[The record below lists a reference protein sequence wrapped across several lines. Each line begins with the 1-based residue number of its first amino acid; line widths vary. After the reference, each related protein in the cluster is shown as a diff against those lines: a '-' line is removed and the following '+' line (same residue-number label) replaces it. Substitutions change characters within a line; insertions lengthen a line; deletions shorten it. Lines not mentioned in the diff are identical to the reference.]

1 MATET
6 SPPLVGFASSPP
18 SQRSDRGRPG
28 QVAGTCLQG
37 ELNMTDTEKNQ
48 LAQTFMSGLRNR
60 DWNLLHSI
68 MTSGIIWTVPG
79 SSLISAKRVA

>member
-1 MATET
+1 
-6 SPPLVGFASSPP
+6 
-18 SQRSDRGRPG
+18 
-28 QVAGTCLQG
+28 
-37 ELNMTDTEKNQ
+37 MTDTEKNQ